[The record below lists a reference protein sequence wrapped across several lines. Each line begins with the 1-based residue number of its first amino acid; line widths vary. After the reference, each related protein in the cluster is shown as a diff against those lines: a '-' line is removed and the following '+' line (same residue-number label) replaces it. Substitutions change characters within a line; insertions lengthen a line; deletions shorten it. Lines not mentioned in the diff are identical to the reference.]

1 MPQRIKA
8 LVAGSD
14 ALSSIPGAH
23 VVEEKI
29 NTTRLFSDLQTQT
42 CTLRRQS
49 SLLQMESCAE
59 CEGSTD
65 HVSMHGALTCTAQ
78 DSSVHCPGVCTAQ

>member
-42 CTLRRQS
+42 CTLFMWAC
-49 SLLQMESCAE
+49 LWVYV
-59 CEGSTD
+59 
-65 HVSMHGALTCTAQ
+65 HTCTQ
-78 DSSVHCPGVCTAQ
+78 TTTK